1 MRIILGLLV
10 LKDKRVR
17 KGNLQPKK
25 GKNLPQVLF
34 QSYIRKVKRNV
45 ERENPL
51 QIAAIQ
57 ENSPQKLHNT
67 QPRKRNIVRGED
79 EIIPQLLG
87 IHPHLMEMIQMTYNM
102 RGLKQQ
108 LKMRNLNGSFP
119 KGWQVM
125 PTNISKN
132 LSPRET

>member
-10 LKDKRVR
+10 LKDTRVR
-17 KGNLQPKK
+17 RGNLQPKK

-34 QSYIRKVKRNV
+34 QSYVRKIKRNV

-102 RGLKQQ
+102 RGLK
-108 LKMRNLNGSFP
+108 
-119 KGWQVM
+119 
-125 PTNISKN
+125 
-132 LSPRET
+132 

>member
-1 MRIILGLLV
+1 MRIILGLFV
-10 LKDKRVR
+10 LKDIRVR
-17 KGNLQPKK
+17 RGNLQPKK

-34 QSYIRKVKRNV
+34 QSYVRKIKINV

-51 QIAAIQ
+51 QTAAIQ

-102 RGLKQQ
+102 RGLK
-108 LKMRNLNGSFP
+108 
-119 KGWQVM
+119 
-125 PTNISKN
+125 
-132 LSPRET
+132 